1 MSSAMGTR
9 DRSADALTAAVAVA
23 AYLSGLHGDW
33 LDDDPLAIVNNR
45 DTIVNETSL
54 ADVWANDFWGTPM
67 ASEQS
72 HLSFRP
78 LTIMSFRAQRALVG
92 LHGLSFHVV
101 NVGLHALA
109 TLGFARC
116 CRPLVRRRSQRVAA
130 ALLFAVHAVH
140 VESVTNTVGR
150 SETLSAVAFFGA
162 VLCYQPLLLPRPRRL
177 GSDGGAAASAGSAG
191 GAGVAE
197 TLLRIGGSLALA
209 GVGMLCKEVSITS
222 LLVCAALDCLEQL
235 RRSPLAAAASSSAS
249 AGGPSRGGGRARP
262 WSAFVARQ
270 LLLGGG
276 AVALMVARLRL
287 NGWRSPRFSG
297 ADNSAAFCAT
307 PLCRALSYSHLYWL
321 NLRLLLLPD
330 NLAHDWS
337 MTTVP
342 NLLDT
347 SDARLPLAMLPYA
360 ALVAYGL
367 SGLAA
372 LLRRRDRR
380 SRSRSRSHHGHG
392 HGHGG
397 HHAGGDGGG
406 DAGPGAALAL
416 LVLPFLPSAHVFV
429 TVGFTVAER
438 VLYLPSCGF
447 CLAAALMLPPKRR
460 PGRRGDGRR
469 STSTAIAA
477 AGAACWRVA
486 AACALCGALG
496 MHGALTLRRNID
508 WRTNLQ
514 LLQAGVAHQPTNSKL
529 QYNLGYAYHRE
540 VSPPRPDGALRH
552 LSAALALLPEL
563 TEASCLQ
570 GAVLRELNRLGEAEQ
585 TLRAALRRAPLGNA
599 DVRLYFAYH
608 GLGTTLRMAGRPA
621 EALVAFSPALTHY
634 NPGDASLAMEVAATA
649 EAAGQPRA
657 QAELLRHVLRLQPR
671 HAAAAAALGALEGGA
686 SSMHPAPPPPPPPP
700 QQQPQPQGQRQPQA
714 EQPPRAQQQSSQ
726 WARRLEGRRQQG
738 R

>member
-1 MSSAMGTR
+1 MP
-9 DRSADALTAAVAVA
+9 DSADALTAAVAVA

-45 DTIVNETSL
+45 DTIANETSL

-78 LTIMSFRAQRALVG
+78 LTIMSFRAQRTLVG
-92 LHGLSFHVV
+92 LHGLSFHAV

-130 ALLFAVHAVH
+130 ALLFALHAVH

-162 VLCYQPLLLPRPRRL
+162 VLCYQPLLPPRPC
-177 GSDGGAAASAGSAG
+177 SDGAAALAGSAG
-191 GAGVAE
+191 GAGAAE
-197 TLLRIGGSLALA
+197 TVLRIGGSLALA
-209 GVGMLCKEVSITS
+209 GMGMLCKEVSITS

-235 RRSPLAAAASSSAS
+235 RRSPPASASGASS
-249 AGGPSRGGGRARP
+249 RGGRARA
-262 WSAFVARQ
+262 WAAFVARQ

-276 AVALMVARLRL
+276 AVALMVARLRV

-307 PLCRALSYSHLYWL
+307 LRCRALSYSYLYWL

-342 NLLDT
+342 NLVDT
-347 SDARLPLAMLPYA
+347 SDPRLPLAMLPYA
-360 ALVAYGL
+360 ALLVYGL
-367 SGLAA
+367 IGLVA
-372 LLRRRDRR
+372 LLRRRDN
-380 SRSRSRSHHGHG
+380 GHG
-392 HGHGG
+392 HGHAVGG
-397 HHAGGDGGG
+397 HQAGGDGGG
-406 DAGPGAALAL
+406 DAGPAAALAL

-447 CLAAALMLPPKRR
+447 CLAAALVLPPKRR
-460 PGRRGDGRR
+460 WRRRRRRR
-469 STSTAIAA
+469 SGYAIVAV
-477 AGAACWRVA
+477 GALCWWLL
-486 AACALCGALG
+486 AACALCASLC
-496 MHGALTLRRNID
+496 MHGAFTLRRNVD
-508 WRTNLQ
+508 WRTNLA

-540 VSPPRPDGALRH
+540 VSPPQPHEALRH

-570 GAVLRELNRLGEAEQ
+570 GAVLRALNRLDESEH
-585 TLRAALRRAPLGNA
+585 TLRAALSRAPLGSG

-608 GLGTTLRMAGRPA
+608 GLGTTLRSAGRPA

-634 NPGDASLAMEVAATA
+634 NPGDANLAMEVAATA

-657 QAELLRHVLRLQPR
+657 QAELLRHVLRLQPG

-686 SSMHPAPPPPPPPP
+686 GSRLSPPPPPAP
-700 QQQPQPQGQRQPQA
+700 QQQQYPQQHQQHQQGQPQPQAREQR
-714 EQPPRAQQQSSQ
+714 RAQQHQQHQRPSQ